1 MATNSSNGVNLGSSS
16 IDVPTIVSN
25 LVNLKKAAPQKA
37 LDAKTSDNT
46 TKISAVGNFNSA
58 LISLQNALK
67 GFTDGS
73 AFNSQKITIGDNTVL
88 TASADATAK
97 PGNFNVN
104 VTQLATAQKTT
115 SQAYTNANSAVGTG
129 NLTIAVGSKSMS
141 FSLDGTN
148 NTLQNV
154 ADKINNSKDNPGV
167 TAAVINGSDGAHLVL
182 TSSATGVANAFTV
195 TSSGGDGNLA
205 ALNFNPATD
214 AAKATTQ
221 AQDAKF
227 TIDNT
232 PATSASNTVTS
243 AISGV
248 TLTLAKTGPSS
259 VTLANDP
266 STVTSQMTSLV
277 NAYNSF
283 IGTYQTLT
291 KYDPTN
297 QQVGALIGD
306 ATVSSIKSQISNLIG
321 QRVPGNGSV
330 GSLSDLGVSFQV
342 DGTLKLDSTKLTNA
356 LTNNPTGVQSLL
368 SGANGIG
375 PSLDKMITSWTGSNG
390 IVTQRIANLN
400 QTKKDLADQ
409 QTALDSQMSD
419 YSDRLTKQYTALDT
433 LMTKLQSTS
442 SYIAQQFTALTKS
455 S

>member
-1 MATNSSNGVNLGSSS
+1 MATSSSNGVNLGSSS
-16 IDVPTIVSN
+16 IDVPTIVSQ
-25 LVNLKKAAPQKA
+25 LVANKKAAPQKA

-73 AFNSQKITIGDNTVL
+73 AFNSQKVTIGDNTVL
-88 TASADATAK
+88 TATAGATAK
-97 PGNFNVN
+97 PGNFNIN

-115 SQAYTNANSAVGTG
+115 SQAYTNANTAVGTG

-167 TAAVINGSDGAHLVL
+167 TAAVITGTDGAHLVL
-182 TSSATGVANAFTV
+182 TSTSTGAANAFTV

-214 AAKATTQ
+214 ASKATTQ

-232 PATSASNTVTS
+232 PATSASNTVTNN
-243 AISGV
+243 ISGV
-248 TLTLAKTGPSS
+248 TLTLAKTGSTS

-266 STVTSQMTSLV
+266 STVTAQMTSLV

-306 ATVSSIKSQISNLIG
+306 ATVSSIKSQVSNLIG
-321 QRVPGNGSV
+321 QRVFGNGSI
-330 GSLSDLGVSFQV
+330 GSLSDLGVAFQV
-342 DGTLKLDSTKLTNA
+342 DGTLKLDSSKLSNA
-356 LTNNPTGVQSLL
+356 LTNNPTGVQNLL
-368 SGANGIG
+368 SGTNGIG

-409 QTALDSQMSD
+409 QTALDNQMSD